1 MVLVRAVLASGEEV
15 ELRLAESSTL
25 ASLRQQLQEH
35 LEVPAGL
42 QRLFLGSKE
51 VMARYDADL
60 QTALE
65 LDGAGEESETLVTV
79 VVHEM
84 FVEVDLPNFRQ
95 KLPHRFQLER
105 PLMSGT
111 AKHSF
116 RFRDTFTGEQA
127 EVIFHEHG
135 RRNPD
140 VVTTLVKEIFCMQHL
155 EHPNLPELLK
165 VPPLCDDHLCLMMRC
180 MDTNLH
186 RVLQS
191 QQELTEEH
199 VMFFT
204 YQLLEALCFLHS
216 ADVVYFDLAPWKIG
230 LSRTCDL
237 RLRDFEGA
245 RRVGQRDGRAAA
257 DGPYHAPEYFRSF
270 GRGVQAETS
279 SDLWSAGCILY
290 EMYKRQP
297 LFARDLPRRVK
308 TLESLFGRPEGAPW
322 SDVTA
327 AGSPTPPVD
336 WLAWV
341 PTASQDACALL
352 QQMIHWEPS
361 QRCSCQEALQSSS
374 FKEIRDPEDA
384 MRDVR
389 RFPLNWATLEK
400 ICSEEHRCVD
410 FLEDAESW
418 SIESR

>member
-1 MVLVRAVLASGEEV
+1 
-15 ELRLAESSTL
+15 
-25 ASLRQQLQEH
+25 
-35 LEVPAGL
+35 
-42 QRLFLGSKE
+42 
-51 VMARYDADL
+51 MARYDADL

-105 PLMSGT
+105 PLMRT

-165 VPPLCDDHLCLMMRC
+165 
-180 MDTNLH
+180 
-186 RVLQS
+186 
-191 QQELTEEH
+191 ELTEEH

-361 QRCSCQEALQSSS
+361 QRCSCQDL
-374 FKEIRDPEDA
+374 
-384 MRDVR
+384 
-389 RFPLNWATLEK
+389 
-400 ICSEEHRCVD
+400 
-410 FLEDAESW
+410 
-418 SIESR
+418 